1 MIYYTVIYVTIINNK
16 YDYYSILYIILNIK
30 AYNLVCINYVYIYL
44 ISVINVILRHIKY
57 SIYIYYNITK

>member
-44 ISVINVILRHIKY
+44 INVINVILRHIKY